1 MMVHKKKNKAGM
13 KSPAKKT
20 AANKT
25 PAKKTSASPRLQ
37 KKSVDVKKTGQ
48 SRIITEEIPSAYNVD
63 TIVIMPVNV
72 DMNFIYWEITGKL
85 LNEKV
90 PGKGP
95 LKLMGKVYETETG
108 KEIYSFEIHERIG
121 KHYMSSPVPVTGLF
135 AEIGTVKGKKFTGL
149 MKSNPVSSIT
159 VSARTTN
166 HEVWMKR
173 ERGSDEAFHVSHI
186 EVTRISKYNPFL
198 HKHFQE
204 LRHLDESLFSGST
217 HHRKRS

>member
-13 KSPAKKT
+13 KSPARKT
-20 AANKT
+20 AA
-25 PAKKTSASPRLQ
+25 KKTVDSPRLQ
-37 KKSVDVKKTGQ
+37 KKNVGVRKTRQ
-48 SRIITEEIPSAYNVD
+48 SRIITEDIPSAYNVD

-72 DMNFIYWEITGKL
+72 DRHFIYWEITGKL

-90 PGKGP
+90 TGKAP

-108 KEIYSFEIHERIG
+108 KEIYSFEINERVG

-159 VSARTTN
+159 VSARSSN

-173 ERGSDEAFHVSHI
+173 GRGSDEAFHVSHI
-186 EVTRISKYNPFL
+186 EVTRISNYNPFL
-198 HKHFQE
+198 QKHFHE
-204 LRHLDESLFSGST
+204 LQNIFDSPFSGSS
-217 HHRKRS
+217 HPPKRS